1 MNTVDLTK
9 KLISIPSYVDDST
22 NEQEIAEYVYQ
33 YLSNIPWLI
42 TTKQNVK
49 NDRFNVIAYSSP
61 YPKLLL
67 VGHLDTVQPSANWQT
82 LPCQPIEKNNT
93 IIGLGSSDMKSGL
106 AAILSSLP
114 KKKPVTELMILFY
127 VDEEYDFAGMK
138 QFTRKYQ
145 GKIQPQLIVS
155 ADDDDCAFGY
165 ACRGLIEFSAIIK
178 GKLGH
183 AANPNSGINAITN
196 TAIAIK
202 QLSDRLQ
209 KYSSP
214 ELGKTSLN
222 LAYLAGG
229 QNQGFNNQTN
239 QLELGRQGNI
249 IPDITEIVV
258 DIRPSNQ
265 SLTARQV
272 IILLRSGLKKN
283 GLELIQTK
291 IRHDLG
297 AWITKKQ
304 DLSKVTRLVNNPKFI
319 DPSNRGYVDL
329 QMLWQTFNQ
338 VACVTYGP
346 GDPACPHQPNEF
358 VPIKNINKAS
368 RFYKLLISSPDTI

>member
-9 KLISIPSYVDDST
+9 KLISIPSYVDNST
-22 NEQEIAEYVYQ
+22 NEREIAEYIYQ
-33 YLSNIPWLI
+33 YLTKIPWL
-42 TTKQNVK
+42 TTIKQKVEN
-49 NDRFNVIAYSSP
+49 NRFNVIAYSSP
-61 YPKLLL
+61 TPQLLL

-82 LPCQPIEKNNT
+82 SPCQPIEKNNT

-114 KKKPVTELMILFY
+114 KEKPATELMILFY

-138 QFTRKYQ
+138 QFTREYQ
-145 GKIQPQLIVS
+145 GKIQPKLIVS
-155 ADDDDCAFGY
+155 ADGDDCAFGY

-178 GKLGH
+178 GRSGH
-183 AANPNSGINAITN
+183 AANPNSGVNAITN
-196 TAIAIK
+196 TTAAIK
-202 QLSDRLQ
+202 QLTRKVQ
-209 KYSSP
+209 AYSSP
-214 ELGKTSLN
+214 ELGASTLN

-229 QNQGFNNQTN
+229 QNQGFNQQG

-249 IPDITEIVV
+249 IPDIAQIVI
-258 DIRPSNQ
+258 DIRPANQ
-265 SLTARQV
+265 SLTAKQV
-272 IILLRSGLKKN
+272 IKLLQSELEKKGLM
-283 GLELIQTK
+283 LVQTK

-304 DLSKVTRLVNNPKFI
+304 DLLKTTQLVSNPKFI
-319 DPSNRGYVDL
+319 DPSKRGYVDL

-338 VACVTYGP
+338 VVCVTYGP
-346 GDPACPHQPNEF
+346 GDPACPHQPNES